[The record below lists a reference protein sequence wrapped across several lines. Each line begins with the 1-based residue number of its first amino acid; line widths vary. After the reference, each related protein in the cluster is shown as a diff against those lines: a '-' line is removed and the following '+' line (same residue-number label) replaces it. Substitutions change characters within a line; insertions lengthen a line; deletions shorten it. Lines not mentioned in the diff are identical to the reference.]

1 MTINAELPNGTI
13 LEFPDGTK
21 QNVID
26 SVVKKQILE
35 NPKFFI
41 PKKRQSELN
50 IEINEIDKRYYKANT
65 KNTKNDIIEKNNTI
79 KKLVNNNEKISL
91 ENTENT
97 YIQNNNLNAK
107 KNKEVADEFNQS
119 QTIINTIQIPNNS
132 LQHQI
137 NYSILFIIIFLVI
150 FLIYYFKLHTKVIIR
165 YEKLD
170 KNRFV
175 YNFILIFSIFMT
187 ITMFFTNSHNTGIGI
202 IIWGYLTNLIY
213 KKNYSK
219 LVNLLSLL
227 IKIGSM
233 ISLILIGI
241 GIFTDLALLNYE
253 LPILITV
260 LIYYFMVTF
269 FKKQHDKNK
278 DDNYNSKNNYTDNEN
293 FSQNKNN
300 HYKKQNDYKSDYQS
314 KYSDNKNYKKSGT
327 SNSESNFDCRLNDIK
342 SNIANCY
349 ELLDLNPKS
358 TPSEIKIAFKK
369 KMSSYHPDKVSG
381 LGEKLLK
388 VAEEETKLI
397 NVAYQTL
404 KSHGKC

>member
-21 QNVID
+21 QSVID

-65 KNTKNDIIEKNNTI
+65 KETKIDLIEKNNPI
-79 KKLVNNNEKISL
+79 KKLVNNNEKIYL
-91 ENTENT
+91 EKTENT
-97 YIQNNNLNAK
+97 YVQNSNLNSQ
-107 KNKEVADEFNQS
+107 KNKNVADELNQS
-119 QTIINTIQIPNNS
+119 QTTIISSQIPNNS

-150 FLIYYFKLHTKVIIR
+150 FLIYYFKLHTKIIIR
-165 YEKLD
+165 YGKLD
-170 KNRFV
+170 KNRLV
-175 YNFILIFSIFMT
+175 YNLILIFSIFMT
-187 ITMFFTNSHNTGIGI
+187 ITMFFINSHNTGIGI

-219 LVNLLSLL
+219 LVNLLNLL
-227 IKIGSM
+227 IKIGSL

-253 LPILITV
+253 LPILINV

-278 DDNYNSKNNYTDNEN
+278 DDNYNSKHNYNEN

-300 HYKKQNDYKSDYQS
+300 NYKKQNDYNSDYQS
-314 KYSDNKNYKKSGT
+314 KYSDNKNNKKSGT
-327 SNSESNFDCRLNDIK
+327 SNSESNFDYRLNDLK
-342 SNIANCY
+342 SNIAKCY
-349 ELLDLNPKS
+349 ELLDLNPKA
-358 TPSEIKIAFKK
+358 TPSEIKMAFKK

-397 NVAYQTL
+397 NIAYQTL
-404 KSHGKC
+404 KSHDKC